1 MSKLFENRKYF
12 TFVFGFILITDILVK
27 LFLETFPYRYVSKPL
42 IMISLIGFYVTNQK
56 EDTKGGYNL
65 MVIALF
71 CFLIGDIFLIA
82 YEINAFYIIG
92 VVLFIVGKLFYV
104 FRFSNQKDFKLLRLI
119 PFFMICFVYMV
130 GLMHF
135 VMGNLGSFLI
145 PILIYIFVSLMVVL
159 FAFLRKNEVDVKSYV
174 LVLTGV
180 VVAIISDSITVLQSF
195 YNPNFPY
202 HKILIMLIY
211 GISQYLIVI
220 GIVEEKKINA

>member
-1 MSKLFENRKYF
+1 
-12 TFVFGFILITDILVK
+12 
-27 LFLETFPYRYVSKPL
+27 
-42 IMISLIGFYVTNQK
+42 
-56 EDTKGGYNL
+56 
-65 MVIALF
+65 
-71 CFLIGDIFLIA
+71 
-82 YEINAFYIIG
+82 
-92 VVLFIVGKLFYV
+92 
-104 FRFSNQKDFKLLRLI
+104 
-119 PFFMICFVYMV
+119 MICFVYMV

-174 LVLTGV
+174 LVLAGV